1 MAALSNSR
9 NTPEMADGGR
19 MRVLPV
25 EANTNIYLGGI
36 VALNAAGNAVP
47 ASATTTTA
55 NAQRVVGRAEYVKNG
70 MPGQNAI
77 NNPGA
82 AGAISITARKG
93 VFLYASDGSVGAAQL
108 ELNCIA
114 LDDNTVTALDRASG
128 ASVQQYAAAG
138 QVVAIDPSGQ
148 VWVDFWHQ
156 SVAIA

>member
-47 ASATTTTA
+47 ASATTTVA
-55 NAQRVVGRAEYVKNG
+55 NAQRVMGRAEYVKNG

-108 ELNCIA
+108 GLNCFA

-156 SVAIA
+156 SVALA

>member
-47 ASATTTTA
+47 ASATTTVA

-108 ELNCIA
+108 GLNCFA

-156 SVAIA
+156 SVALA

>member
-47 ASATTTTA
+47 ASATTTVA

-108 ELNCIA
+108 GLNCFA

>member
-108 ELNCIA
+108 GLNCFA

>member
-36 VALNAAGNAVP
+36 VALNTAGNAVP

-70 MPGQNAI
+70 MPGQNGI

-108 ELNCIA
+108 GLNCFA